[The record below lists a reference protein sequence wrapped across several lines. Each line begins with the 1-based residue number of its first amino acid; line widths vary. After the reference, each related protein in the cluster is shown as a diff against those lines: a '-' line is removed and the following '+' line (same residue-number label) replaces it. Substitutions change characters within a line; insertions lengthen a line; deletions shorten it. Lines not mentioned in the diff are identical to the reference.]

1 MISRIWKAFTSWAVV
16 PQLVIAVSLTTL
28 FGILMIYSAGMLSI
42 PSVISQDAWIRQLM
56 WRCLALFA
64 FTFLQKMRVRWLEWF
79 AYPLYGFS
87 CLLLL
92 VTLFYGSGS
101 GTAAGVSSFLDI
113 GFVRFQPAEIAKI
126 TTVLALAKYISTYS
140 EDLQNLRDI
149 ISPSAFVFLPL
160 VLVILQPDLGTALSF
175 IGILFAILFW
185 AGTPIFHL
193 ILLASPGLA
202 LILSYD
208 AKIWAAYFV
217 LLIAFLY
224 WYRSRLFLLESVT
237 VMMANLVAGT
247 ISTPLWN
254 SLADYQKNRILV
266 FLDPTVDP
274 RGAGYHVIQSM
285 VAIGSGGMTGK
296 GFMEGTQ
303 KMFNF
308 LPEQH
313 TDFIFSVIGEELGF
327 LGTIF
332 TLGLFSFIFLSLL
345 KMAEKESDVFAGL
358 VSFGILGAWM
368 VHVFVNIGMT
378 INVVP
383 VTGIPLPFVSYG
395 GSFLFMSWV
404 AIGIATRVVQED

>member
-1 MISRIWKAFTSWAVV
+1 
-16 PQLVIAVSLTTL
+16 
-28 FGILMIYSAGMLSI
+28 
-42 PSVISQDAWIRQLM
+42 M
-56 WRCLALFA
+56 WWCLALFA

-140 EDLQNLRDI
+140 EDMQNLRDI

-358 VSFGILGAWM
+358 VIFGILGAWM

-404 AIGIATRVVQED
+404 AIGIAARVVQED

>member
-28 FGILMIYSAGMLSI
+28 FGILMIYSAGMLNI

-56 WRCLALFA
+56 WWCLALFA
-64 FTFLQKMRVRWLEWF
+64 FTFPQKMRVRWLEWF

-358 VSFGILGAWM
+358 VIFGILGAWM

-404 AIGIATRVVQED
+404 AIGIAARVVQED

>member
-1 MISRIWKAFTSWAVV
+1 MISKMWKGFTSWAVV
-16 PQLVIAVSLTTL
+16 PELVISVSLTTI
-28 FGILMIYSAGMLSI
+28 FGILMIYSAGMLNV
-42 PSVISQDAWIRQLM
+42 PSVVSQDAWIRQVI
-56 WRCLALFA
+56 WWCLALFA
-64 FTFLQKMRVRWLEWF
+64 FTLLQKMRVRWLEWF

-87 CLLLL
+87 CVLLL

-113 GFVRFQPAEIAKI
+113 GFVRFQPAELAKI

-149 ISPSAFVFLPL
+149 ISPSALVFLPL

-175 IGILFAILFW
+175 VGILFAILFW

-202 LILSYD
+202 LILSFD
-208 AKIWAAYFV
+208 ARIWAAYFV
-217 LLIAFLY
+217 LLIGFLY

-285 VAIGSGGMTGK
+285 VAIGSGGMAGK

-332 TLGLFSFIFLSLL
+332 TLALFSFIFLSLL
-345 KMAEKESDVFAGL
+345 KMAEKESDIFAGL
-358 VSFGILGAWM
+358 VIFGILGAWM

-383 VTGIPLPFVSYG
+383 VTGIPLPFISYG

>member
-1 MISRIWKAFTSWAVV
+1 MISKMWKGFTSWAVV
-16 PQLVIAVSLTTL
+16 PELVISVSLTTI
-28 FGILMIYSAGMLSI
+28 FGILMIYSAGMLNV
-42 PSVISQDAWIRQLM
+42 PSVVSQDAWIRQVI
-56 WRCLALFA
+56 WWCLALFA
-64 FTFLQKMRVRWLEWF
+64 FTLLQKMRVRWLEWF

-87 CLLLL
+87 CVLLL

-113 GFVRFQPAEIAKI
+113 GFVRFQPAELAKI

-149 ISPSAFVFLPL
+149 ISPSALVFLPL

-175 IGILFAILFW
+175 VGILFAILFW

-202 LILSYD
+202 LILSFD
-208 AKIWAAYFV
+208 ARIWAAYFV
-217 LLIAFLY
+217 LLIGFLY

-332 TLGLFSFIFLSLL
+332 TLALFSFIFLSLL
-345 KMAEKESDVFAGL
+345 KMAEKESDIFAGL
-358 VSFGILGAWM
+358 VIFGILGAWM

-383 VTGIPLPFVSYG
+383 VTGIPLPFISYG

>member
-1 MISRIWKAFTSWAVV
+1 MISKMWKGFTSWAVV
-16 PQLVIAVSLTTL
+16 PELVISVSLTTI
-28 FGILMIYSAGMLSI
+28 FGILMIYSAGMLNV
-42 PSVISQDAWIRQLM
+42 PSVVSQDAWIRQVI
-56 WRCLALFA
+56 WWCLALFA
-64 FTFLQKMRVRWLEWF
+64 FTLLQKMRVRWLEWF

-87 CLLLL
+87 CVLLL

-113 GFVRFQPAEIAKI
+113 GFVRFQPAELAKI

-149 ISPSAFVFLPL
+149 ISPSALVFLPL

-175 IGILFAILFW
+175 VGILFAILFW

-202 LILSYD
+202 LILSFD
-208 AKIWAAYFV
+208 ARIWAAYFV
-217 LLIAFLY
+217 LLIGFLY

-345 KMAEKESDVFAGL
+345 KMAEKESDIFAGL
-358 VSFGILGAWM
+358 VIFGILGAWM

>member
-1 MISRIWKAFTSWAVV
+1 MISKMWKGFTSWAVV
-16 PQLVIAVSLTTL
+16 PELVISVSLTTI
-28 FGILMIYSAGMLSI
+28 FGILMIYSAGMLNV
-42 PSVISQDAWIRQLM
+42 PSVVSQDAWIRQVI
-56 WRCLALFA
+56 WWCLALFA
-64 FTFLQKMRVRWLEWF
+64 FTLLQKMRVRWLEWF

-87 CLLLL
+87 CVLLL

-113 GFVRFQPAEIAKI
+113 GFVRFQPAELAKI

-149 ISPSAFVFLPL
+149 ISPSALVFLPL

-175 IGILFAILFW
+175 VGILFAILFW

-202 LILSYD
+202 LILSFD
-208 AKIWAAYFV
+208 ARIWAAYFV
-217 LLIAFLY
+217 LLIGFLY

-285 VAIGSGGMTGK
+285 VAIGSGGMAGK

-332 TLGLFSFIFLSLL
+332 TLALFSFIFLSLL
-345 KMAEKESDVFAGL
+345 KMAEKESDIFAGL
-358 VSFGILGAWM
+358 VIFGILGAWM

>member
-1 MISRIWKAFTSWAVV
+1 
-16 PQLVIAVSLTTL
+16 
-28 FGILMIYSAGMLSI
+28 
-42 PSVISQDAWIRQLM
+42 
-56 WRCLALFA
+56 
-64 FTFLQKMRVRWLEWF
+64 
-79 AYPLYGFS
+79 
-87 CLLLL
+87 
-92 VTLFYGSGS
+92 
-101 GTAAGVSSFLDI
+101 
-113 GFVRFQPAEIAKI
+113 
-126 TTVLALAKYISTYS
+126 
-140 EDLQNLRDI
+140 
-149 ISPSAFVFLPL
+149 
-160 VLVILQPDLGTALSF
+160 
-175 IGILFAILFW
+175 
-185 AGTPIFHL
+185 
-193 ILLASPGLA
+193 
-202 LILSYD
+202 
-208 AKIWAAYFV
+208 
-217 LLIAFLY
+217 
-224 WYRSRLFLLESVT
+224 
-237 VMMANLVAGT
+237 MMANLVAGT

-285 VAIGSGGMTGK
+285 VAIGRGGMTGK

-358 VSFGILGAWM
+358 VIFGILGAWM

>member
-1 MISRIWKAFTSWAVV
+1 MISKMWKGFTSWAVV
-16 PQLVIAVSLTTL
+16 PELVISVSLTTI
-28 FGILMIYSAGMLSI
+28 FGILMIYSAGMLNV
-42 PSVISQDAWIRQLM
+42 PSVVSQDAWIRQVI
-56 WRCLALFA
+56 WWCLALFA
-64 FTFLQKMRVRWLEWF
+64 FTLLQKMRVRWLEWF

-87 CLLLL
+87 CVLLL

-113 GFVRFQPAEIAKI
+113 GFVRFQPAELAKI

-149 ISPSAFVFLPL
+149 ISPSALVFLPL
-160 VLVILQPDLGTALSF
+160 ILVILQPDLGTALSF
-175 IGILFAILFW
+175 VGILFAILFW

-202 LILSYD
+202 LILSFD
-208 AKIWAAYFV
+208 ARIWAAYFV
-217 LLIAFLY
+217 LLIGFLY

-332 TLGLFSFIFLSLL
+332 TLALFSFIFLSLL
-345 KMAEKESDVFAGL
+345 KMAEKESDIFAGL
-358 VSFGILGAWM
+358 VIFGILGAWM

-404 AIGIATRVVQED
+404 AIGIAARVVQED

>member
-28 FGILMIYSAGMLSI
+28 FGILMIYSAGMLNI

-56 WRCLALFA
+56 WWCLALFA

-358 VSFGILGAWM
+358 VIFGILGAWM